1 MKNNG
6 NYDVI
11 IVGAAAAGISAGIYS
26 ARQGMKTLIIG
37 KDLGGQALLANDIQN
52 YPGYEKIDGFSL
64 ISKFEAQ
71 ARKFGAE
78 IIYDEVQKV
87 SIQNGV
93 FLTKTNSKEYSSSTI
108 ILAFGKTPRDLGVP
122 GEDKF
127 KGRGLSYCATCDG
140 PLFREKN
147 VAVIGSAEYA
157 LDAAVMLSDLAK
169 KVYLVSTRD
178 KLIGDENLVANL
190 SSKDNVAF
198 ISNSNVKEIIGET
211 RIEAV
216 LTSNLK
222 KNSEER
228 FEVDG
233 VFVELGYIAK
243 TELVKD
249 LVKLNERKEI
259 IIDKEC
265 GTSRPGVFAAG
276 DVTDTPFKQVIISS
290 GQGAIAALSSFNYIQ
305 KLRGK
310 STIRGDWKSKK

>member
-1 MKNNG
+1 MQNNG

-26 ARQGMKTLIIG
+26 ARQGLKTLIIG
-37 KDLGGQALLANDIQN
+37 KDLGGQALLTNDIQN
-52 YPGYEKIDGFSL
+52 YPGYENIDGFSL

-71 ARKFGAE
+71 AKKFGAE

-87 SIQNGV
+87 SSQNGN
-93 FLTKTNSKEYSSSTI
+93 FITKTNSKEYLSSTI

-157 LDAAVMLSDLAK
+157 LDAAIMLSNLAK
-169 KVYLVSTRD
+169 KIYLISTRD
-178 KLIGDENLVANL
+178 KIIGDDNLVANL
-190 SSKDNVAF
+190 TGKDNVSF
-198 ISNSNVKEIIGET
+198 ISNSSVKAIIGET
-211 RIEAV
+211 NIEAV
-216 LTSNLK
+216 EILNM
-222 KNSEER
+222 KNGSEKR
-228 FEVDG
+228 FDVDG

-265 GTSRPGVFAAG
+265 NTSRPGVFAAG
-276 DVTDTPFKQVIISS
+276 DVTDTQFKQVIISS
-290 GQGAIAALSSFNYIQ
+290 GQGAIAALASFNYIQ